1 MSRRPGK
8 DGVGVVGIGVAACAA
23 CCAGPILGF
32 VAATGLYTVAGVAA
46 VGAAGLLVLVPAG
59 VWWHRR
65 RRRAAACAAADEPV
79 PVEIGRRP

>member
-8 DGVGVVGIGVAACAA
+8 EGVGVVGIGVAACAA

-32 VAATGLYTVAGVAA
+32 VAATGLFTVARVAA
-46 VGAAGLLVLVPAG
+46 FGAAGLLVLAG

-65 RRRAAACAAADEPV
+65 HRRAAACAAADEPV
-79 PVEIGRRP
+79 PVEMGRRP